1 MKTTRRGFLA
11 TGAMAAGAAVMGRA
25 ATRPPNIVL
34 VLLDDLGYGDFGCY
48 GQELIRTPNI
58 DGVAA
63 EGTRFT
69 DCYAGGVVCAPS
81 RSVLMSALH
90 TGHTPIRANAGTIPL
105 LAEDVTVAQ
114 VLKAARY
121 ATGGFGKWGLGD
133 AGSAGAP
140 TRHGFDQFFGYLHQ
154 VHAHSYYTDFL
165 WDNEKKFPLPGNANG
180 RREQYSAD
188 VIAER
193 SFQFIVDN
201 KNRPFFLYACYT
213 LPHAKFEV
221 PTLAPYED
229 KPWTEGQ
236 KTYAAMVTRADGY
249 VGRIV
254 ELLKQRGFDRDTA
267 VFISSDN
274 GAHFGEEKGF
284 DLFRSNGRLRG
295 QKGQLYEG
303 GIRVPMI
310 ARWPGRIKAGAVSAY
325 PWAFCDFMPTVAEL
339 AGARPP
345 AGIDG
350 VSMVPLLTAGR
361 EPKREFLYW
370 ESNVYDAKTKSLRQ
384 ERLAQ
389 AVRIGPWKAI
399 RQKPGA
405 PLELYNLEKDVSET
419 ADVAAQNPQVV
430 ARMEAIMKSAHAEPR
445 PHDTGSMDWVK

>member
-1 MKTTRRGFLA
+1 MNTTRREFLA
-11 TGAMAAGAAVMGRA
+11 TGAMAAGAAVLGRA

-58 DGVAA
+58 DRAA
-63 EGTRFT
+63 TEGTRFT

-81 RSVLMSALH
+81 RSVLMSGLDG
-90 TGHTPIRANAGTIPL
+90 GHAAVRANAGTIPIG
-105 LAEDVTVAQ
+105 ADDVTVAQ
-114 VLKAARY
+114 VLKQAGY

-165 WDNEKKFPLPGNANG
+165 WDNEKKFPLSGNTNG

-193 SFQFIVDN
+193 SFQFIADN
-201 KNRPFFLYACYT
+201 QNRPFFLYACYT
-213 LPHAKFEV
+213 LPHAQFEV
-221 PTLAPYED
+221 PSLAPYED
-229 KPWTEGQ
+229 KPWTKGQ

-249 VGRIV
+249 VGRIM
-254 ELLKQRGFDRDTA
+254 ELLKRHGLDRDTV

-303 GIRVPMI
+303 GIRIPMI

-325 PWAFCDFMPTVAEL
+325 PWAFCDFMPTVAGL
-339 AGARPP
+339 AGAKPP

-361 EPKREFLYW
+361 EPQRQFLYW
-370 ESNVYDAKTKSLRQ
+370 ESNVYDAKTKSLRH

-389 AVRIGPWKAI
+389 AVRMGPWKAI

-405 PLELYNLEKDVSET
+405 PLELYSLEKDVSET
-419 ADVAAQNPQVV
+419 ADVAARNPQVV